1 MITILIVDD
10 EEMIC
15 EFIEAYLNKENYKT
29 IIANNGKDAIDIVD
43 SQRIDLIILDR
54 MLPDISGEEICKY
67 IKKSYDTP
75 IIMVT
80 SKTEDEDKIDGFNLG
95 CDDYICK
102 PFNPKEM
109 VLRVKAMLRRC
120 RIYDESI
127 ISFKNGL
134 EIDKLKRIV
143 KINSEEIE
151 LTKTEYEILY
161 LLSSNPGKIYTRE
174 QILQNTIEE
183 SYEKLDRA
191 VDNHIKNIRKKL
203 EEHLNGE
210 KIIKTI
216 YGVGYK
222 FEEQN

>member
-1 MITILIVDD
+1 MIKVLIVDD

-29 IIANNGKDAIDIVD
+29 IIANNGKDAIEIIDN
-43 SQRIDLIILDR
+43 QKIDLVILDR

-67 IKKSYDTP
+67 INNSYDTP

-80 SKTEDEDKIDGFNLG
+80 SKTEDEDRIDGFNLG

-102 PFNPKEM
+102 PFNPKEL
-109 VLRVKAMLRRC
+109 VLRVKALLKRC
-120 RIYDESI
+120 KKHDECI
-127 ISFKNGL
+127 ITFKNGL
-134 EIDKLKRIV
+134 EINKLKRIV
-143 KINSEEIE
+143 KVNNKEID

-174 QILQNTIEE
+174 QILQSAIEE

-203 EEHLNGE
+203 EEHLHGE

-222 FEEQN
+222 FEG